1 MFNQRKRFFQNRW
14 FLFGLVLL
22 VGIGFWL
29 NQANNRQESETPQ
42 VETAQTN
49 EPGEESQETT
59 TNGSIAK
66 PDPLNTPAA
75 SNADTPYFLVRV
87 ENGTISIYFC
97 NENGDQTF
105 VRHTDI
111 EYALL
116 SQTDQIL
123 FQKGIIAKNE
133 EDLLELLQDFGS

>member
-14 FLFGLVLL
+14 FLFALLLL
-22 VGIGFWL
+22 VGIGFWV
-29 NQANNRQESETPQ
+29 NQANNHQDTETSP

-49 EPGEESQETT
+49 EPSEENQGT
-59 TNGSIAK
+59 TNGSLVN
-66 PDPLNTPAA
+66 PDSLNTQVTTDAQ
-75 SNADTPYFLVRV
+75 TPYFLVRV

-116 SQTDQIL
+116 SQTDQAL